1 MKITLNPSL
10 GRLKI
15 KSLSRILH
23 HFYKPLHA
31 QWPLLLK
38 ALAASMGAVLMQIAQ
53 PWPLKIIFDYILLQR
68 PREGFISGLLNIFGE
83 NYFVEAGGICLI
95 MVLITLLRSQFEY
108 VRELSSA
115 RAGQRVVSSI
125 RSYLYKHIQKLSL
138 SFHDQSR
145 SGDLLMRLTGDIV
158 MLREMLVISLLSGL
172 GNCLVLAG
180 MIGIMFYKDLGLTLI
195 ALTVV
200 PILFFITFKM
210 SGRIKDAS
218 QRQRKKEGKVASLAH
233 ETIIGIRDVQAF
245 SREKYEIKRFEKHNR
260 GSLKAGLRATRLE
273 AEMSRSVQMTLSAG
287 TAMVILFGVKR
298 VIGGGISPGDL
309 LVFVSYMRG
318 MYRPIGKLA
327 QMIRRFA
334 KAVACGERVVE
345 VLEKKPKIIDRKN
358 ARPAPPFEGMIEFR
372 NVTFSFKG
380 NKPILKNMNF
390 VIQPGETAAFVG
402 PSGAGKSTIIN
413 LLLRF
418 YEQAEGSILIDGKDI
433 RDYTLESLRN
443 QISPVLQE
451 NVLFGMSIRENI
463 SFGKPNARYEAVK
476 KAAKKANILHFIESL
491 PEGFETILGER
502 GVTLSGGEKRRLAIA
517 RAVLT
522 KSPILVLDEPTSG
535 IDALSEKEVIDALKR
550 LAENKTVLIISH
562 SFSTI
567 IEADQIFYIED
578 GKVTESGTHEELIDF
593 QGKYFKQYL
602 CQVNNRKNFNEDR
615 VHSEIKVGSKIN

>member
-1 MKITLNPSL
+1 
-10 GRLKI
+10 
-15 KSLSRILH
+15 
-23 HFYKPLHA
+23 
-31 QWPLLLK
+31 LLLK
-38 ALAASMGAVLMQIAQ
+38 ALAASVGAVVMQIAQ
-53 PWPLKIIFDYILLQR
+53 PWPLKVIFDYILLER
-68 PREGFISGLLNIFGE
+68 PRGAFISGLLNIFGG
-83 NYFVEAGGICLI
+83 NYFAEAAGVCLI
-95 MVLITLLRSQFEY
+95 MVLITLLKSQFEY
-108 VRELSSA
+108 IRELSSA
-115 RAGQRVVSSI
+115 RAGQRMVSSI
-125 RSYLYKHIQKLSL
+125 RSHLYKHIQKLSL

-180 MIGIMFYKDLGLTLI
+180 MIGIMFYKDFGLTLI

-200 PILFFITFKM
+200 PVLFFIAFRM
-210 SGRIKDAS
+210 SGRIRDAS
-218 QRQRKKEGKVASLAH
+218 RRQRKKEGKVASMAH

-245 SREKYEIKRFEKHNR
+245 SREKYESKRFEKHNR
-260 GSLKAGLRATRLE
+260 GSLRAGLKAARLE
-273 AEMSRSVQMTLSAG
+273 AGMSRSVQMTLSAG
-287 TAMVILFGVKR
+287 TALVILFGIRR
-298 VIGGGISPGDL
+298 VMGGGISPGDL

-327 QMIRRFA
+327 QMTRRFA

-345 VLEKKPKIIDRKN
+345 VLEKKPKIIDRKD
-358 ARPAPPFEGMIEFR
+358 ALPASPFKGKIEFR
-372 NVTFSFKG
+372 NVTFYFKE

-390 VIQPGETAAFVG
+390 IIQPGETAAFVG

-418 YEQAEGSILIDGKDI
+418 YEQTEGSILIDGKDI
-433 RDYTLESLRN
+433 REYTLESLRN

-476 KAAKKANILHFIESL
+476 KAAKKANALQFIESL

-502 GVTLSGGEKRRLAIA
+502 GLTLSGGEKRRIAIA

-535 IDALSEKEVIDALKR
+535 IDSISEKEVIDALIR

-562 SFSTI
+562 SYSSI
-567 IEADQIFYIED
+567 LDADEIYYIEE
-578 GKVTESGTHEELIDF
+578 GRVVESGSHKELIAL

-602 CQVNNRKNFNEDR
+602 CQVNNRNSLIKDPI
-615 VHSEIKVGSKIN
+615 HSEIKIGSKLN